1 MPEVWLNYGPVD
13 AVLDIRAENLG
24 GTLGGD
30 AKALPQERLDEILA
44 GVPVDDSTV
53 LVVLH
58 DTAAVR
64 YMISRL
70 YAMREGKSAA
80 FPRILADGATRE
92 SIGAGLPEGSVVEA
106 FGAGADELGSNL
118 VFVAEVEP
126 DGLFGYQTVCTRL
139 LRRFGSRRMLEAYE
153 CRAGDAPVPGSDPP
167 PYSVAREFAE
177 RFEVSS
183 IEVAGGRG
191 GVYGLYAGHP
201 AACDAQSLARPY
213 ASGGAHSA
221 RTAVGSS
228 GRAFGPDTLARS
240 LPSLWALWGALKSG
254 GQAVLLAECGGGL
267 GSEALL
273 RHAEGNLEEMR
284 RPPEY
289 VEGMEDVLFAQAVTQ
304 DTDVILVT
312 AMPEVYAGRLGVTL
326 ARRAQG
332 ALDAILKNNPRRKV
346 TVLPDANR
354 TVLRQEPG
362 GEGGAE
368 NG

>member
-1 MPEVWLNYGPVD
+1 MPEVWMNYGPVD

-24 GTLGGD
+24 DTLGGD
-30 AKALPQERLDEILA
+30 AEALSQEGLDAALA

-64 YMISRL
+64 HTISRL
-70 YAMREGKSAA
+70 YALCEGKSAA
-80 FPRILADGATRE
+80 FPRILADGGARV
-92 SIGAGLPEGSVVEA
+92 SIGAGLPEGSVVGT
-106 FGAGADELGSNL
+106 FGAGTDDLGSNL
-118 VFVAEVEP
+118 IFVSEVEP

-139 LRRFGSRRMLEAYE
+139 LRRFGRRQMLEAYE
-153 CRAGDAPVPGSDPP
+153 CRAGDAPVSGSDPP

-177 RFEVSS
+177 QFEVSS
-183 IEVAGGRG
+183 IEVAGGRK

-201 AACDAQSLARPY
+201 SACDAQDLAGPY
-213 ASGGAHSA
+213 ASVGVHSA

-240 LPSLWALWGALKSG
+240 LPSLWTLWGSLRSG

-273 RHAEGNLEEMR
+273 RHTEGSLGDLHH
-284 RPPEY
+284 PSEY
-289 VEGMEDVLFAQAVTQ
+289 VGGMEDVLFTQTVTR
-304 DTDVILVT
+304 DTDVVLVT
-312 AMPEVYAGRLGVTL
+312 ALPEVYAGRLGMTL
-326 ARRAQG
+326 ARQAQG
-332 ALDAILKNNPRRKV
+332 ALDVILKKNPRRKI
-346 TVLPDANR
+346 TILPDASR